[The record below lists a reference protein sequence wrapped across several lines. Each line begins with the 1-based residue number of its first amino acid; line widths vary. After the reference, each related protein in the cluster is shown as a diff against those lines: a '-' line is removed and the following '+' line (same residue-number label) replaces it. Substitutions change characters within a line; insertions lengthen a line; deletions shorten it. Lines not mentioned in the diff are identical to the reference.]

1 MARETM
7 DKAVSYQTE
16 LENAKL
22 SGQKQVD
29 VVLLSALMAL
39 RDASG
44 IDIRQPYILGTV
56 RTQ

>member
-22 SGQKQVD
+22 SGQKQVNEKRRLTGVD
-29 VVLLSALMAL
+29 T
-39 RDASG
+39 
-44 IDIRQPYILGTV
+44 RQPYILDAV
-56 RTQ
+56 RA